1 MAFLVLAVA
10 GVASSDHAEAQLA
23 LTVAAL
29 AVAAALLAFGSRVSE
44 IDSALTTRR
53 AGIMMIGA
61 GIATIALRTLIVAM
75 PDAGRLAAMLLVPT
89 FLALALGW
97 HRHRMLNALSVMPL
111 IGLAGVAALYASLP
125 VGATLNAAA
134 SSMALVAYSLGAA
147 GAAGALQLTASR
159 QRSAAFDA
167 ERRRELADSM
177 RVDVES
183 RYAATLH
190 EVRSTVL
197 ALAGGMRTLETSAN
211 RTPSLTGALVSELE
225 RLRSLVTPEPQRNRD
240 EFSVR
245 DAIAPVLLVAE
256 ANGSSVRCSMKDDAF
271 GPRMRE
277 RLRADPA
284 RARDERTTVC
294 AQLHDPRQRAGGR
307 SVRRGQRRRR
317 RAGYPRDDCDRI
329 FEPGERSTQQSLV
342 DGQGLGLHIG
352 RRLARDSGGDLWAEH
367 RPGHGARFVLALPN
381 ASYGDAPLMGERRA
395 S

>member
-1 MAFLVLAVA
+1 
-10 GVASSDHAEAQLA
+10 
-23 LTVAAL
+23 
-29 AVAAALLAFGSRVSE
+29 
-44 IDSALTTRR
+44 
-53 AGIMMIGA
+53 MMIGA

-75 PDAGRLAAMLLVPT
+75 PDVGRLVAMLLVPA
-89 FLALALGW
+89 FLVLALGW
-97 HRHRMLNALSVMPL
+97 HRHSKLNALSVMPL

-134 SSMALVAYSLGAA
+134 SSMALVAYSLAAA

-211 RTPSLTGALVSELE
+211 RAPSLTGALVSELE
-225 RLRSLVTPEPQRNRD
+225 RLRSLVTPESQRNRD

-256 ANGSSVRCSMKDDAF
+256 ANGSSVRFSMNDDA
-271 GPRMRE
+271 
-277 RLRADPA
+277 
-284 RARDERTTVC
+284 
-294 AQLHDPRQRAGGR
+294 
-307 SVRRGQRRRR
+307 SVRGCANDFAQILHGLVTNAQRYAPGATIDVSVQA
-317 RAGYPRDDCDRI
+317 AGPYVVVNVDDDGPGIPAYDCDRI
-329 FEPGERSTQQSLV
+329 FEPGERSMQQSLV

-381 ASYGDAPLMGERRA
+381 ASYGDAPLMGECRA
-395 S
+395 N